1 MARPKE
7 KTDRI
12 SINPTL
18 DDYAVIERIAAA
30 QRRTPADVMRLMFED
45 LLAGRVNIDDVLS
58 ANVKRKP
65 AGVCVPA
72 GFKAEF
78 DALRGSVSADKVL
91 HALVV
96 AAASVEQGGSRV
108 QYVSSKTPHEKEQN
122 Q

>member
-65 AGVCVPA
+65 AGVRVPA

-78 DALRGSVSADKVL
+78 DARRGSVSADKVL
-91 HALVV
+91 HALVA
-96 AAASVEQGGSRV
+96 AAASVEQGGSRI
-108 QYVSSKTPHEKEQN
+108 QYAVDQPDPH
-122 Q
+122 